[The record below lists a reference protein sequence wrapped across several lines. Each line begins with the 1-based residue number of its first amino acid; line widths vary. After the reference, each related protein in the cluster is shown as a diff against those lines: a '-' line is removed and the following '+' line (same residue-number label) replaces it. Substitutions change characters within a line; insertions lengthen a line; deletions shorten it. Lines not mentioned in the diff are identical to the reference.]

1 MKKKKGV
8 WSLLQALD
16 ETGRLI
22 CFTDKRSHSEWRY
35 LQKSGRFRC
44 PICNQQVRM
53 RLGTKRRWHF
63 AHQKSET
70 CPSGGEGE
78 SDEHVRGKQL
88 LFHWAAR
95 QNKAT
100 QLETYLRESKQRPD
114 VYIESSSPLALEFQ
128 CATLSAKTLYE
139 RNTLYARQGISPVWI
154 FGGSRLKRK
163 RRQMF
168 QIQQFEWYGLRHA
181 QRELF
186 FIYLDAHTEN
196 VCLLRHVVAVLPSLA
211 LATPSFIALERLTL
225 SDLLQ
230 PPSMSVCYTD
240 SLSAYRRQVKN
251 NLYRNRSLA
260 HLLAT
265 FQLTDIPLT
274 AGWPLPTQRYLQVSP
289 FLWQT
294 SFIHAYLCHALK
306 SAPRTLTQIAVLL
319 SSCLRQFRHP
329 FKPYCDPKKVTSQ
342 LAREYLALL
351 QAFGLLKKIAPAAF
365 IKSSEEEIL
374 SCKGKEKEQRFLHCW
389 NDLLLANNKR
399 TSKVVAR

>member
-1 MKKKKGV
+1 M
-8 WSLLQALD
+8 WPLLQALD
-16 ETGRLI
+16 ENDRLI
-22 CFTDKRSHSEWRY
+22 SFTDKRSHSEWRY

-53 RLGTKRRWHF
+53 RLGTKIRWHF
-63 AHQKSET
+63 AHQKSEA

-88 LFHWAAR
+88 LFQWAAK

-100 QLETYLRESKQRPD
+100 QLEKYLRKSKQRPD
-114 VYIESSSPLALEFQ
+114 VYIHASSPLALEFQ

-139 RNTLYARQGISPVWI
+139 RNILYARQGISPVWI
-154 FGGSRLKRK
+154 FGGNRLKRK

-168 QIQQFEWYGLRHA
+168 QIQQFEWYGLQHA
-181 QRELF
+181 QREPF
-186 FIYLDAHTEN
+186 FIYLDAHTEM
-196 VCLLRHVVAVLPSLA
+196 VCLLRYVIAVLPSLA
-211 LATPSFIALERLTL
+211 LATPSFIALEQLTL

-230 PPSMSVCYTD
+230 PPSLSICYTD

-251 NLYRNRSLA
+251 NLHRNRSLA

-265 FQLTDIPLT
+265 LQLTNIPIT
-274 AGWPLPTQRYLQVSP
+274 AGWPLPAQRYIQISP

-294 SFIHAYLCHALK
+294 SFIHAYLCHAFKGSPL
-306 SAPRTLTQIAVLL
+306 TLTQIDVLL

-329 FKPYCDPKKVTSQ
+329 FKPYCDPKKITSQ

-351 QAFGLLKKIAPAAF
+351 EAFGLLKKVAPAAF
-365 IKSSEEEIL
+365 IKSGGEIL
-374 SCKGKEKEQRFLHCW
+374 SCRGEEKEQHFLHCW
-389 NDLLLANNKR
+389 HESLL
-399 TSKVVAR
+399 SKNRHAGESETKQGEGAGI